1 VSQEEY
7 VAVLSRIAQAAETIA
22 TVIRQTA
29 TPKETAQSPPEG
41 ITLFEQAMI
50 LILRHRITSRAEI
63 ARRLG
68 VHRSTIVRMK
78 HLNSAIFYVE
88 VMSGAHRHDPNP
100 APDDE

>member
-1 VSQEEY
+1 MSHEEY

-22 TVIRQTA
+22 TAIRQTA
-29 TPKETAQSPPEG
+29 TPKETSQSQPDG
-41 ITLFEQAMI
+41 ITLSEQAMI

-78 HLNSAIFYVE
+78 HLNAAIFYVD
-88 VMSGAHRHDPNP
+88 VMSGADRPGPKPD
-100 APDDE
+100 PDDE

>member
-1 VSQEEY
+1 MSQKEY

-22 TVIRQTA
+22 TAMQQTA
-29 TPKETAQSPPEG
+29 APKEPAQSPPDG
-41 ITLFEQAMI
+41 ITLAEQAMI

-88 VMSGAHRHDPNP
+88 VMCGAHQTGPKPNP
-100 APDDE
+100 EDE